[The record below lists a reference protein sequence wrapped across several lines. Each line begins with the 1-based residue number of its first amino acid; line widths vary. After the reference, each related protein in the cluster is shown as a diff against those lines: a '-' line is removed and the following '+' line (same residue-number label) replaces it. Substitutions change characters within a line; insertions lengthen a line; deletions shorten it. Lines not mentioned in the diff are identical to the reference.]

1 MAKSN
6 ARKHPSETAAEVGA
20 ASAPW
25 KTNVDTSSL
34 KALTLP
40 PTVKIK
46 DMPVGA
52 VLDVTIYDLIPSQ
65 KKDIKNPLALAVN
78 HADGSKIAIP
88 VVGGLAGTL
97 LADKECDLK
106 KVTKDDLAE
115 TVADTRIYI
124 KKTGFKRSTQHKD
137 DSGSGREYPI
147 FEVTVVDAE

>member
-6 ARKHPSETAAEVGA
+6 TRKHPAETAAEVG
-20 ASAPW
+20 SSTSPW

-78 HADGSKIAIP
+78 HADGAKIAIP

-106 KVTKDDLAE
+106 KVTKDDLNE
-115 TVADTRIYI
+115 SVSDVRIYI
-124 KKTGFKRSTQHKD
+124 KKTGLKRSNQYKD
-137 DSGSGREYPI
+137 DAGQGREYPI
-147 FEVTVVDAE
+147 FEVTIAE